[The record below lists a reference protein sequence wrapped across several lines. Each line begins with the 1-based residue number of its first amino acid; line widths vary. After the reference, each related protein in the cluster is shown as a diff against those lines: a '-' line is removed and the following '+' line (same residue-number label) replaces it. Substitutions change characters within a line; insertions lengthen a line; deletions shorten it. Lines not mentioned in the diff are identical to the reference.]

1 MVVLISPVA
10 FTFRD
15 LTINITVPAPQ
26 PTPGNP
32 QVITETWS
40 SLATRPR
47 DSQMARLRDLLDAL
61 NRLRVPVEDQ
71 IEIMHVLKN
80 NGQLHAELIVDGD

>member
-1 MVVLISPVA
+1 
-10 FTFRD
+10 
-15 LTINITVPAPQ
+15 
-26 PTPGNP
+26 
-32 QVITETWS
+32 
-40 SLATRPR
+40 
-47 DSQMARLRDLLDAL
+47 MARLRDLLDAL